1 MMSLTKL
8 KSLKLGYL
16 EKLEHLPPLGKLPF
30 LERLEIWAEIWAAN
44 SLKKVGDE
52 FLGIDSENKRDD
64 IINIFPNL
72 KYLWFKGLKEWEE
85 WIGIGGMREEDE
97 DSSVTVMTRLQHLKI
112 EWCPKLKSSLLN
124 FLRTTPSKT
133 LVISGNSI
141 LCERYQRGIGEDW
154 PKISHI
160 PNIMIDWNYVQRDG
174 QEVNY

>member
-1 MMSLTKL
+1 MSLTKL

-30 LERLEIWAEIWAAN
+30 LERLEIWAAN

-112 EWCPKLKSSLLN
+112 EWCPKLKSSLPN
-124 FLRTTPSKT
+124 FLCTTPSKT

-141 LCERYQRGIGEDW
+141 LRERYQRGIGENW